1 MLNYLWAVMCVGI
14 KGSMVLATDYI
25 AIATVN
31 FVVAATICI

>member
-14 KGSMVLATDYI
+14 EGSMVLATDCI